1 MAAAYRRLLLLRR
14 VPIPRLQPAAASQ
27 CLVPTAAAATALVKP
42 SGPSAAELV
51 ETPLS
56 TLWPGF
62 AGDGNF
68 KHSWH
73 WKLGSSVGAV
83 LIGQAAFL
91 LGLSNSY
98 ASAQEDSVSP
108 SATSEQTEA
117 NATGLQRIEDGSVVS
132 NEHTAKWRIFTDNAR
147 DFFQKAMHAQCWKQW
162 VYGFSFT
169 LRDLLFSCD
178 IALRYQKQFAEA
190 ENLFQAAL
198 LEAKE
203 GFGLRDPH
211 VASALNNLAE
221 FYRLKKEYEKAELL
235 YLEAI
240 EILEESFG
248 SDDISQG
255 LPDCS
260 STSTIGPLDY
270 KLITWSDQVISN
282 ESREGKQELQG
293 GRERGQTCGVAT
305 ALHSLGMCYHLHHKF
320 AQAQTCY
327 EIEGRVMGV
336 GNPEY
341 ASTLYLLAK
350 VLSIQGKRRAAESL
364 AEESIRILE
373 EAGLGESPTCIQRM
387 KYLSTEL
394 IKSKQFAEAE
404 IWQRKIL
411 HTLELSKAW
420 HMSSTFMFCLF
431 NIPSCGINIQ
441 HGVSLKHVEC
451 GWDSLHTIH
460 TAEDLSLTLQALE
473 KFKESEELLERSLA
487 AKKKVLPE
495 GHFLVAGTLVHLARL
510 TLLKFACDVKNSN
523 NNVATYYIVRAQQ
536 HCNDS
541 IRITDGILNPSST
554 DQNKFKSTSATDG
567 EKIAATVV
575 LLQTLDVIGLTDI
588 TAKHAQAPW
597 EQDYTSTE
605 GALHKCIS
613 LYREPDTRRLVT
625 KVVKQDYLR
634 CLRALIEIVE
644 DHFLTQQ
651 TMELHELLSEA
662 RQIIDE
668 LGGESNNQ

>member
-1 MAAAYRRLLLLRR
+1 MAAPYRRLLLLRR
-14 VPIPRLQPAAASQ
+14 IPTPQLHTAAASH
-27 CLVPTAAAATALVKP
+27 CLVPTALVKP
-42 SGPSAAELV
+42 SSGPSAAERV

-56 TLWPGF
+56 TLWPG
-62 AGDGNF
+62 DGNF

-73 WKLGSSVGAV
+73 SKLGSSVGPV

-108 SATSEQTEA
+108 AAPSDQAEA

-132 NEHTAKWRIFTDNAR
+132 NEHTAKWRVFTDNAR
-147 DFFQKAMHAQCWKQW
+147 DFFQKKQ
-162 VYGFSFT
+162 
-169 LRDLLFSCD
+169 L
-178 IALRYQKQFAEA
+178 AEA

-221 FYRLKKEYEKAELL
+221 FCRLKKEYEKAELL

-248 SDDISQG
+248 SDDI
-255 LPDCS
+255 
-260 STSTIGPLDY
+260 
-270 KLITWSDQVISN
+270 
-282 ESREGKQELQG
+282 R
-293 GRERGQTCGVAT
+293 VAT

-327 EIEGRVMGV
+327 ERALKIEGRVMGV

-350 VLSIQGKRRAAESL
+350 VLSIQGERRAAESL

-404 IWQRKIL
+404 IWQRKML
-411 HTLELSKAW
+411 HTLELSK
-420 HMSSTFMFCLF
+420 
-431 NIPSCGINIQ
+431 
-441 HGVSLKHVEC
+441 
-451 GWDSLHTIH
+451 GWDSLHTTH
-460 TAEDLSLTLQALE
+460 TAEDLSLTLQALG

-487 AKKKVLPE
+487 AKKKILPE

-523 NNVATYYIVRAQQ
+523 NDVATYYIARAQQ

-541 IRITDGILNPSST
+541 IRITEGILNPSST
-554 DQNKFKSTSATDG
+554 DQNKFNSTSATDR
-567 EKIAATVV
+567 EKIAATVI

-588 TAKHAQAPW
+588 TAKHVQAPW

-625 KVVKQDYLR
+625 KVVKQNFLR
-634 CLRALIEIVE
+634 CLRALLEMVE

-651 TMELHELLSEA
+651 TMELQELLSEA
-662 RQIIDE
+662 RQIIEE
-668 LGGESNNQ
+668 LGGESINNQ

>member
-14 VPIPRLQPAAASQ
+14 IPTPHLQLAAATH
-27 CLVPTAAAATALVKP
+27 CLVPTAAAAAALAKP
-42 SGPSAAELV
+42 SGPSAAERV

-108 SATSEQTEA
+108 AATSEQGEA

-147 DFFQKAMHAQCWKQW
+147 DFFQKKQ
-162 VYGFSFT
+162 
-169 LRDLLFSCD
+169 L
-178 IALRYQKQFAEA
+178 AEA

-248 SDDISQG
+248 SDDI
-255 LPDCS
+255 
-260 STSTIGPLDY
+260 
-270 KLITWSDQVISN
+270 
-282 ESREGKQELQG
+282 R
-293 GRERGQTCGVAT
+293 VAT

-373 EAGLGESPTCIQRM
+373 EAGLGESQTCIQRM

-411 HTLELSKAW
+411 HALELSK
-420 HMSSTFMFCLF
+420 
-431 NIPSCGINIQ
+431 
-441 HGVSLKHVEC
+441 
-451 GWDSLHTIH
+451 GWDSLHTTR

-487 AKKKVLPE
+487 AKKKV
-495 GHFLVAGTLVHLARL
+495 AGALVHLARL
-510 TLLKFACDVKNSN
+510 QLLKFACDVRNSN
-523 NNVATYYIVRAQQ
+523 NDVATYYIARAQQ

-541 IRITDGILNPSST
+541 IRITEGILNPSST
-554 DQNKFKSTSATDG
+554 DQNKFNSTSATDR
-567 EKIAATVV
+567 EKIAATVI

-588 TAKHAQAPW
+588 AAKHVQAPW

-605 GALHKCIS
+605 GALHKGIS

-625 KVVKQDYLR
+625 KVVKQNYLR
-634 CLRALIEIVE
+634 CLRALLEIVE

-651 TMELHELLSEA
+651 TMELQELLSEA
-662 RQIIDE
+662 RQIIEE
-668 LGGESNNQ
+668 LGGESNSQ

>member
-248 SDDISQG
+248 SDDI
-255 LPDCS
+255 
-260 STSTIGPLDY
+260 
-270 KLITWSDQVISN
+270 
-282 ESREGKQELQG
+282 R
-293 GRERGQTCGVAT
+293 VAT